1 MKKFNI
7 LIVILLILG
16 AIVANMVLYVVT
28 ETEQVVI
35 TQFGKPIGE
44 PVTAPGL
51 HLKKPIIHK
60 VHSFDKRFLEWD
72 GDPNQIPTK
81 DKRFIWVDTYARWRI
96 INPLT
101 FYRRVRDERGA
112 QSRLDDIL
120 DGEMRN
126 AIARHDLVEVIRS
139 TNRVPEVTGVLEEE
153 LGSGLAIIK
162 TGRGKI
168 ENMVI
173 DSAKPRTLELGIELL
188 DVKIKRINYVK
199 EVQQKIYERMRSER
213 KRIAERFRSEGQG
226 QASRILGQK
235 ERELRGIRSEA
246 FKKAEEIRGDADAE
260 ATEIY
265 ALAYNT
271 NMAAR
276 SFYAFLKTLE
286 TYENVFSAEDTLL
299 LSTDSDFLRYLK
311 TADEGKE
318 LDVPTVKKP

>member
-1 MKKFNI
+1 MKKFSI
-7 LIVILLILG
+7 FIVVLLVLC
-16 AIVANMVLYVVT
+16 AIAANMILYVVT

-35 TQFGKPIGE
+35 TQFGKPIGK
-44 PVTAPGL
+44 PVTSPGL

-60 VHSFDKRFLEWD
+60 IHSFDKRFLEWD

-96 INPLT
+96 VDPLT

-126 AIARHDLVEVIRS
+126 AIAKHDLVEVIRS

-153 LGSGLAIIK
+153 QGTGLATIK
-162 TGRGKI
+162 TGREKI
-168 ENMVI
+168 EQMVI
-173 DSAKPRTLELGIELL
+173 EAAKPRTLELGIELL
-188 DVKIKRINYVK
+188 DVRIKRLNYVK

-213 KRIAERFRSEGQG
+213 KRIAEKFRSEGQG
-226 QASRILGQK
+226 EASRILGQK
-235 ERELRGIRSEA
+235 ERELRGIKSEA

-265 ALAYNT
+265 ATAYDTNT
-271 NMAAR
+271 ASR

-286 TYENVFSAEDTLL
+286 TYEDVFNSDDTLL

-311 TADEGKE
+311 TADGGEKINVPE
-318 LDVPTVKKP
+318 LKKP